1 MAKRIYV
8 GGLPATT
15 VDKDLEKLFAP
26 LGTVTSASVISN
38 LFNGQ
43 CKGYGFVEMQTDA
56 QADAAIRTLNRT
68 QWRGWELTVHEA
80 AQHPERPRSSGNGY
94 GRKHW

>member
-15 VDKDLEKLFAP
+15 DDKDLEKLFAP
-26 LGTVTSASVISN
+26 LGTVVSATVISN
-38 LFNGQ
+38 RSTGQ
-43 CKGYGFVEMQTDA
+43 CKGYGFVQMQTDA

-68 QWRGWELTVHEA
+68 QWGGWELTVHEA
-80 AQHPERPRSSGNGY
+80 TPHPERPSSSGNGY

>member
-26 LGTVTSASVISN
+26 LGTVTSASCISN
-38 LFNGQ
+38 LSTGD
-43 CKGYGFVEMQTDA
+43 CKGYGFVQMQTDA
-56 QADAAIRTLNRT
+56 QADAAILALNRT
-68 QWRGWELTVHEA
+68 QWRGWELTVREA
-80 AQHPERPRSSGNGY
+80 TPHPERLRSSGNGD
-94 GRKHW
+94 GRKLW